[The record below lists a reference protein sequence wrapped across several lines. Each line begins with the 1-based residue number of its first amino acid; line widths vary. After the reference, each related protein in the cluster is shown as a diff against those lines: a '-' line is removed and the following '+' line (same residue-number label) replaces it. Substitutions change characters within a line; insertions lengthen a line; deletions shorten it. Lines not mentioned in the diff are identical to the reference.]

1 MTGVSFP
8 EMFDGNAVK
17 LVSGVEA
24 VVNDLKVL
32 FESEVYEYRF
42 DPGYGSNVPLIK
54 LRPKNQ
60 LTLDLLVDA
69 ICESQMFIPNI
80 SFNRNSVEV
89 KYLKG
94 GEADVKINAVID
106 NQNYVTELQLLV
118 QGMSEV

>member
-1 MTGVSFP
+1 MTGISFP
-8 EMFDGNAVK
+8 EMFDGNSVK

-24 VVNDLKVL
+24 VISDLKVL
-32 FESEVYEYRF
+32 FDSETYEYRF
-42 DPGYGSNVPLIK
+42 DPGYGSNVPLLR
-54 LRPKNQ
+54 LRPKTQ

-80 SFNRNSVEV
+80 AFNRNSVEI

-106 NQNYVTELQLLV
+106 NQNYVTELKLIV
-118 QGMSEV
+118 KGMSES